1 MMQRRMAINIPEF
14 YVGSVLAVTVADP
27 NATNKSNRF
36 VGICIYR
43 GDVGLRHQFILRNVV
58 DHQGVEIL
66 YDMYCPLIQK
76 IEVLK
81 LEKRV
86 DATLFYLRDALP
98 EYSTFQ
104 FHTEPEVRAEGAP
117 VPINAMKVKLKPR
130 PWLERYERQ
139 DLKGIEDLNL
149 PQQFYDKAAK
159 VAKPWEKFDLMLQYR
174 NSIPAEEQEVIY
186 AELHSHLRKQDPRM
200 KLRKYKDTSLIE

>member
-1 MMQRRMAINIPEF
+1 
-14 YVGSVLAVTVADP
+14 VLAVTVADP

-104 FHTEPEVRAEGAP
+104 FHMEPEVRAEGAP
-117 VPINAMKVKLKPR
+117 VPINAMKVFK
-130 PWLERYERQ
+130 
-139 DLKGIEDLNL
+139 
-149 PQQFYDKAAK
+149 
-159 VAKPWEKFDLMLQYR
+159 
-174 NSIPAEEQEVIY
+174 
-186 AELHSHLRKQDPRM
+186 
-200 KLRKYKDTSLIE
+200 